1 MTAMDRLKAWVRKLM
16 RLNGS
21 PHGIAGGFA
30 LGVGLSL
37 IPLPFAGMLVA
48 LALAP
53 MLRLNPPAT
62 YLGTAVV
69 NPVTGTAFYFGEL
82 WLGLTLTGQQ
92 TPSWSEMKQLDGGGW
107 WDLFT
112 TMLGPFAIGAIT
124 FMTVA
129 TMLSY
134 STLLWATRRW
144 QARHAHHEHHEHHEH
159 KDKGASAE
167 APAPSV
173 DAPND

>member
-1 MTAMDRLKAWVRKLM
+1 MHYRGMDRLKAWVRKLM

-53 MLRLNPPAT
+53 VLRLNPPAT

-82 WLGLTLTGQQ
+82 WLGLTLTGQD
-92 TPSWSEMKQLDGGGW
+92 TPSWPEMKQLDGSGW
-107 WDLFT
+107 WELFT
-112 TMLGPFAIGAIT
+112 TMLGPFAIGAFT

-129 TMLSY
+129 TVLSY
-134 STLLWATRRW
+134 STLRWATRRW
-144 QARHAHHEHHEHHEH
+144 QARHAHRDLDKA

-167 APAPSV
+167 APAPRG
-173 DAPND
+173 DARED